1 MILTIFPFKK
11 SSILDPDPDPDHL
24 VGFWSTSGNIDLDPG
39 SEKKN
44 CDKIKQNYQFL
55 IYFLISLIYFKKSL
69 ILSIYVNNKLIN
81 YKTKHSYE
89 LYTFIKKI
97 GVVGKEKK
105 FNFCL

>member
-44 CDKIKQNYQFL
+44 CDKIKQNY
-55 IYFLISLIYFKKSL
+55 
-69 ILSIYVNNKLIN
+69 
-81 YKTKHSYE
+81 
-89 LYTFIKKI
+89 
-97 GVVGKEKK
+97 
-105 FNFCL
+105 